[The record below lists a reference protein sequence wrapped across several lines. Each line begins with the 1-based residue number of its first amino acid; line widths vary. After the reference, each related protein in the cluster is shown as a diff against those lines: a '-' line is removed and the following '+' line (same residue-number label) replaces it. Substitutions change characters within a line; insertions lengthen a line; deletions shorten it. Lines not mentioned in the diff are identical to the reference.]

1 MTGNETGLERSPET
15 PLTLDGFSR
24 SEHSPVPTFIPTHSP
39 AWLGLHIATGSKGRA
54 LSRAGLSVLLN
65 LINPRLFFFF
75 FIFKTTSMLSY
86 NFFLY
91 VSNFAENLY
100 LTLYSGAPNVN
111 VKIIFQPWTSALNK

>member
-39 AWLGLHIATGSKGRA
+39 AWLGLHVATGSKGRA

-75 FIFKTTSMLSY
+75 HFQNHIYAVLQ
-86 NFFLY
+86 FFPLC
-91 VSNFAENLY
+91 LQ
-100 LTLYSGAPNVN
+100 LC
-111 VKIIFQPWTSALNK
+111 

>member
-24 SEHSPVPTFIPTHSP
+24 SEHSPVPTFTPTHSP

-75 FIFKTTSMLSY
+75 IFKTTSMLSY

-100 LTLYSGAPNVN
+100 LTLYSGVSNVN

>member
-75 FIFKTTSMLSY
+75 SFSKPHLCCLTIFSFMSP
-86 NFFLY
+86 
-91 VSNFAENLY
+91 
-100 LTLYSGAPNVN
+100 TLLR
-111 VKIIFQPWTSALNK
+111 ICTLLCTQELQM